1 MSLDPLQFRYLSQDQ
16 LFLINTLNTMYNDNH
31 RILQQ
36 IIYNNSVGFN
46 NTSRIV
52 QEIISSNNNIIDS
65 ITRTLTTVNRNNTT
79 RLNNS
84 QNTENAQ
91 TSQET
96 QNNEN
101 TVPQQQTR
109 IPRYTNRSESLDNT
123 GYNTIYVTDN
133 YMPRIRPVRLAREA
147 DHNLSNYL
155 NNFFSPVQI
164 YPTQT
169 QIENATRIVRYGDII
184 RPNNISCPI
193 SLEPFRDNEHVTL
206 IRFCNHIFNTE
217 QLNLWFQSNCR
228 CPVCRYDIR
237 NYTNQSINN
246 NYESIRGDYFNNNN
260 FINETNTDMS
270 NNNTSTTNIVT
281 DTSNNNIE
289 ISNSNTG
296 LSNNME
302 RLFTNTTNTL
312 TDYLLNNIQL
322 NTDISGNNISDL
334 LTNEIT
340 TILLTFPYNIN
351 NTRNNSDRQ
360 L

>member
-1 MSLDPLQFRYLSQDQ
+1 
-16 LFLINTLNTMYNDNH
+16 
-31 RILQQ
+31 
-36 IIYNNSVGFN
+36 
-46 NTSRIV
+46 
-52 QEIISSNNNIIDS
+52 
-65 ITRTLTTVNRNNTT
+65 
-79 RLNNS
+79 
-84 QNTENAQ
+84 
-91 TSQET
+91 
-96 QNNEN
+96 
-101 TVPQQQTR
+101 
-109 IPRYTNRSESLDNT
+109 
-123 GYNTIYVTDN
+123 
-133 YMPRIRPVRLAREA
+133 MPRIRPVRLARES
-147 DHNLSNYL
+147 DHNLSNYI

-193 SLEPFRDNEHVTL
+193 SLEPFRDDEHVSL
-206 IRFCNHIFNTE
+206 IRFCGHIFNTE
-217 QLNLWFQSNCR
+217 QLNIWFQSNCR

-246 NYESIRGDYFNNNN
+246 NYQSIRGDYFNNN

-270 NNNTSTTNIVT
+270 NNNTGITNIIT

-289 ISNSNTG
+289 I
-296 LSNNME
+296 SNNME

-312 TDYLLNNIQL
+312 IDNLLNNIQL